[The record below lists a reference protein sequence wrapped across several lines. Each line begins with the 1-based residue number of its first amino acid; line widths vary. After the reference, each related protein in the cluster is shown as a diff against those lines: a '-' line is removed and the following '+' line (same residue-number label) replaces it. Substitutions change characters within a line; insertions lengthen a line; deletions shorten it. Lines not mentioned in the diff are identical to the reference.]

1 MSQSPAINIESSISI
16 RDIRV
21 FKLNP
26 RKSPNPL
33 YQEIKDSIRVSG
45 LTTPLHVVLHPEEG
59 TFVLSRGGQTRLTI
73 LNELYEETL
82 DQQFLYPSVVV
93 ESYVDD
99 SILLLQHVVENK
111 LRSPNTYY
119 DIANSI
125 SLVRQILTQ
134 KGGGVAPTQE
144 SLASYMSQSGLPI
157 RRQSLSGYFYLSDT
171 LSTRVSD
178 TTLLASV
185 VTRTMMDQ
193 IRTLRNSLSDAM
205 DGDTFDSSLI
215 HFIDT
220 RSTVFTFSDIKT
232 YINSLINKPRTET
245 ASKSKGY
252 FAKRVLS
259 KLGFDPEDVIA
270 YDNPCGFVVRFPS
283 EVENRPHA
291 EALYFLASL
300 SGLLDERSNPELLS
314 KINLNIPLGPNH
326 SSLSELINARC
337 GLSQSDLPS
346 ITTRMVNQSNDDA
359 FKQILDLFKSMR
371 LDHLESASTN

>member
-1 MSQSPAINIESSISI
+1 MSQSPAINIESPISI

-33 YQEIKDSIRVSG
+33 YQEIKDSIRFSG

-59 TFVLSRGGQTRLTI
+59 AFVLSRGGQTRLKA
-73 LNELYEETL
+73 LNELYHETGE
-82 DQQFLYPSVVV
+82 QRFLYPNVIQ
-93 ESYVDD
+93 ESYQDD
-99 SILLLQHVVENK
+99 CTLLVQHVAENQV
-111 LRSPNTYY
+111 RSPNTYFE
-119 DIANSI
+119 IAKSLSI
-125 SLVRQILTQ
+125 IRQMLTQ
-134 KGGGVAPTQE
+134 REGKSPTQE
-144 SLASYMSQSGLPI
+144 EISEYMNKFGSPI

-171 LSTRVSD
+171 LSTQLSD

-185 VTRTMMDQ
+185 ITQTMMDQ
-193 IRTLRNSLSDAM
+193 IRSLRRSLEGVLDVN
-205 DGDTFDSSLI
+205 TFDVSLI
-215 HFIDT
+215 QFINS

-232 YINSLINKPRTET
+232 YINSLIIKPRTET
-245 ASKSKGY
+245 AAKSNGY

-259 KLGFDPEDVIA
+259 NLGFDPEDVIP
-270 YDNPCGFVVRFPS
+270 YDNHCGFVVRFPS
-283 EVENRPHA
+283 QVENRPHA
-291 EALYFLASL
+291 DALYFLASL
-300 SGLLDERSNPELLS
+300 SGLLDEPSTPELLS
-314 KINLNIPLGPNH
+314 KINLDFPLGPNH